1 MRVWCSTRTVKSA
14 EGSSGFEPVG
24 NRHFKT
30 FRFSLLF
37 VNEKRQML
45 IFKAWKNG
53 GYIRKST
60 ANRLYSGNNG
70 IDALQSLVF
79 QGYFGEPNFGVF
91 TLNES
96 KLSELPQELVDKI
109 QRYEDSKS
117 GENEQRYETEV
128 EKEVAIPE

>member
-1 MRVWCSTRTVKSA
+1 VTVKSA
-14 EGSSGFEPVG
+14 DGSSGFEGAV
-24 NRHFKT
+24 NRDFKT
-30 FRFSLLF
+30 LWFSLLF

-79 QGYFGEPNFGVF
+79 QGYFSEPNFGVF
-91 TLNES
+91 TLEES
-96 KLSELPQELVDKI
+96 KLSDLPQELVDKI
-109 QRYEDSKS
+109 QRYEESKS
-117 GENEQRYETEV
+117 GENEQRYEAEV
-128 EKEVAIPE
+128 EKEVAVPE